1 MNERKFRYDF
11 NDTINPMRNCG
22 ADIKTTIHYL
32 LPCRLYLVQRVDVLN
47 GVYEWDSTLQS
58 SSEDQLLIVLLY
70 GSEKSA
76 LNVNKQIIGLIVNF
90 LKASERFAQPLFWL
104 TKFLNFSNYIFLL
117 SINSLFFFYV
127 IVQGWL

>member
-1 MNERKFRYDF
+1 MNEHKFRYDF

-32 LPCRLYLVQRVDVLN
+32 LPFRFYLVQRVNVLN

-58 SSEDQLLIVLLY
+58 SSEDQLLTVLLY
-70 GSEKSA
+70 GSENIA
-76 LNVNKQIIGLIVNF
+76 LNVNKQIIGLIINF
-90 LKASERFAQPLFWL
+90 LKALERFGQPLLWT
-104 TKFLNFSNYIFLL
+104 TKFKNFSNYVFLL
-117 SINSLFFFYV
+117 SINLLFFLYV